1 MAMKKFVDMVKMSSK
16 GQIVIPQGIRAE
28 ICASE
33 GTMFAVVSG
42 RDSIV
47 LKKVAM
53 PSKEDLI
60 CELEKIAK
68 EGAKRAEKLGIK
80 EKDVNDIIHRFRA
93 KKRAEN
99 ESNNRH

>member
-1 MAMKKFVDMVKMSSK
+1 MAVEMIKMSSK
-16 GQIVIPQGIRAE
+16 GQIVIPQDIRAE

-47 LKKVAM
+47 LKKIAM

-60 CELEKIAK
+60 CELKEIAK
-68 EGAKRAEKLGIK
+68 EGKKRLEAKGIK
-80 EKDVNDIIHRFRA
+80 EADIPSIVEKSR
-93 KKRAEN
+93 KR
-99 ESNNRH
+99 

>member
-1 MAMKKFVDMVKMSSK
+1 MAVEMIKMSSK
-16 GQIVIPQGIRAE
+16 GQIVIPQDIRAE

-60 CELEKIAK
+60 CELKEIAK
-68 EGAKRAEKLGIK
+68 EGRKRAEKLGIK
-80 EKDVNDIIHRFRA
+80 ESDVPSLVHKLRSS
-93 KKRAEN
+93 KKK
-99 ESNNRH
+99 

>member
-1 MAMKKFVDMVKMSSK
+1 MAVEMVKMSSK
-16 GQIVIPQGIRAE
+16 GQIVIPQEIRAE

-47 LKKVAM
+47 LKKIAT
-53 PSKEDLI
+53 PSKEELI
-60 CELEKIAK
+60 CELKEIAK

-80 EKDVNDIIHRFRA
+80 EKDVPDLIHKARR
-93 KKRAEN
+93 K
-99 ESNNRH
+99 